1 MDAFHLSLLFNMEAP
16 GSAVVGSFVA
26 MVVVAMVGR
35 SVVMS
40 LPLPEPENKLLSG
53 VRMPLVGSID
63 GALVVITISGDTVT
77 VG

>member
-1 MDAFHLSLLFNMEAP
+1 MEAP

-40 LPLPEPENKLLSG
+40 LPLPEPENKSLSG
-53 VRMPLVGSID
+53 VRMPLVGID

-77 VG
+77 VGHEG